1 MREGKVGAFIL
12 HRYEA
17 YPYILNKSAFNSPN
31 EPMILIYKTVGCI
44 NPDSKS
50 QFSIVK
56 TAVNLGD
63 CIFVYEG
70 DEENYAEYFI

>member
-1 MREGKVGAFIL
+1 MTDKIGAFIL
-12 HRYEA
+12 HEYEL

-31 EPMILIYKTVGCI
+31 EPMILIYKTVPCI
-44 NPDSKS
+44 KIDSES

-56 TAVNLGD
+56 TAVDVGD

-70 DEENYAEYFI
+70 YEENYAEYLI